1 MDYLKS
7 FTIGTSS
14 LVWFHHMALL
24 ALTKE
29 ENYNFSFKIYS
40 ILAPLYYGFMTMF
53 ALYLGNIFGWSLRK
67 RLFITSIISII
78 FVAFLTYINKSY
90 NLDYKE
96 RVKYLINHV
105 LRHLVAFNLIIYY
118 ISDNFSKYWL
128 LRVFVIGSSFF
139 SYFITYP
146 KVLWLDYKNKI
157 NYDYKFFAVQEPF
170 TQGIDLTIS
179 LYILYKVFGFDLQS
193 SLLIWNLVSSILQLF
208 LAYNLQT
215 YHFTNIEWIY
225 YFIRILVTGFVKI
238 VIFYYLLKNLK

>member
-1 MDYLKS
+1 MDYLKA

-29 ENYNFSFKIYS
+29 ENYNFSFKAYS
-40 ILAPLYYGFMTMF
+40 ILAPLYYGLMTMF
-53 ALYLGNIFGWSLRK
+53 ALYLGKTFGWSLRK

-90 NLDYKE
+90 NLGPKE
-96 RVKYLINHV
+96 TAKYLINHV
-105 LRHLVAFNLIIYY
+105 LRHLIAFNLIIYY
-118 ISDNFSKYWL
+118 IYEYFSKYWL
-128 LRVFVIGSSFF
+128 LKVFVIGSSFF

-146 KVLWLDYKNKI
+146 KVLWLDYKDKI

-170 TQGIDLTIS
+170 TQGSDLTIS
-179 LYILYKVFGFDLQS
+179 LYILCKILGFDLQS
-193 SLLIWNLVSSILQLF
+193 SLLIWNLVSSVLQLF

-215 YHFTNIEWIY
+215 YHFSTVEWIR
-225 YFIRILVTGFVKI
+225 YFIRIILTGFVKI
-238 VIFYYLLKNLK
+238 VPFYYLLKNLK